1 MPHIEGPR
9 VSLREFRRDDIP
21 VIHSWV
27 NDPEILR
34 FLSWG
39 IFPQTQKE
47 TERFVEAQMSGEDP
61 SSRVLVISL
70 RKDNTCI
77 GTTGCHNIDWRNRS
91 AELGIVIGK
100 PEYLGKGY
108 GTEATDL
115 LLDFSFNELNL
126 HRVYLHVFD
135 FNRRAVRSY
144 QKCGFVEEGRLRD
157 AFFRE
162 GHYHDI
168 MVMGILEEEHR
179 ARKSKPEREL

>member
-9 VSLREFRRDDIP
+9 VFLREFRRDDIP

-61 SSRVLVISL
+61 LSRVLVISL
-70 RKDNTCI
+70 QEGDTCI

-108 GTEATDL
+108 GTEATEL
-115 LLDFSFNELNL
+115 LLDLYGDCRPGTLRRRGPADHQVDILWLFVGNSPRSHGCRHCHLRTDRKLF
-126 HRVYLHVFD
+126 RRTPRD
-135 FNRRAVRSY
+135 NR
-144 QKCGFVEEGRLRD
+144 
-157 AFFRE
+157 
-162 GHYHDI
+162 
-168 MVMGILEEEHR
+168 
-179 ARKSKPEREL
+179 